1 MSADSMLIAFSS
13 LGFASVFLALIIAL
27 ANNDATDI
35 VSTVSG
41 MTPAA
46 RRKAQMEQLN
56 EMTRIADEA
65 IEARR
70 LGRRFTRADAGL

>member
-1 MSADSMLIAFSS
+1 MSVDSMLIAFSS
-13 LGFASVFLALIIAL
+13 LGFASVFLALIIAMTD
-27 ANNDATDI
+27 NDATKI

-46 RRKAQMEQLN
+46 RRKAQQDQLT
-56 EMTRIADEA
+56 EMTRIADQA

-70 LGRRFTRADAGL
+70 LGRRFTRADAGF